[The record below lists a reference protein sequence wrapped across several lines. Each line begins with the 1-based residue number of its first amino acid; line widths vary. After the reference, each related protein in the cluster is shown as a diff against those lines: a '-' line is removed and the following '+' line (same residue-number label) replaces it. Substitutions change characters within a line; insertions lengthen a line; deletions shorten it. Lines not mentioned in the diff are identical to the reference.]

1 MNKKLFSNV
10 TKMLLIPTLVIG
22 GLSACGY
29 NRGARTNTYDGTR
42 TYGTNYGT
50 TYGTPYGANTY
61 GTNYGTTYGT
71 NTYGTNYNYPRG
83 TAYGPGTT
91 GTNLYGTG
99 TMYGTGANTYGTR
112 WGTNMYGTNYGTYG
126 TNTYGMTGTA
136 TNYSNDQ
143 RVANRAANEAMNVAG
158 VARATA
164 VANGNN
170 LVVGIDVKSGMNT
183 RDVEQRVLRTVKAKE
198 TGYNVH
204 VTADANINT
213 RIRNVYNSMTNPTA
227 TPGHPVRDLG
237 RDVGSII
244 RDIGRTV
251 TAPFR

>member
-42 TYGTNYGT
+42 TYGT

-71 NTYGTNYNYPRG
+71 NTYGTNYPGG
-83 TAYGPGTT
+83 TAYGPGT
-91 GTNLYGTG
+91 YGANTYG
-99 TMYGTGANTYGTR
+99 AGNMYGTGANAYGSNR
-112 WGTNMYGTNYGTYG
+112 WGTNTYGTNYG

-158 VARATA
+158 VSRATA

-170 LVVGIDVKSGMNT
+170 LVIGIDAKAGTNT
-183 RDVEQRVLRTVKAKE
+183 KDVEQRVLRTVKAKE
-198 TGYNVH
+198 SGYNVH
-204 VTADANINT
+204 VTADPNINT
-213 RIRNVYNSMTNPTA
+213 RIRNAYNSMTNPTA